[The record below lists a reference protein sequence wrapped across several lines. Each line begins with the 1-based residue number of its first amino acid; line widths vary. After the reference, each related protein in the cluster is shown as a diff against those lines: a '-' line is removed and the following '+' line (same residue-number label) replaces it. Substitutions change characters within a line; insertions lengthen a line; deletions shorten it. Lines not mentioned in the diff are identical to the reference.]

1 MKGSDITIMI
11 YKLGI
16 LNNYLEE
23 DKKESEKDIKYWEEQ
38 IKEFGEDTPIVSST
52 YGETLEITKEFL
64 NDTLKEIEENN
75 KLIESLKDES
85 KIIVNSR

>member
-52 YGETLEITKEFL
+52 YGETLKITKEFL
-64 NDTLKEIEENN
+64 NDTLKEIEENHR
-75 KLIESLKDES
+75 LIEALKS
-85 KIIVNSR
+85 GVK